1 MGDRKM
7 NDNDTTNKSEKP
19 ELLIPVENVTL
30 DEHVYRLARDG
41 KSNFSLHRP
50 LPADAFGVVAHEAVF
65 VGSLDGHD
73 VGDLIQLLG
82 EKTEEL
88 KRMKSAVAK
97 KE

>member
-1 MGDRKM
+1 MS
-7 NDNDTTNKSEKP
+7 DNDTTNKPDKP
-19 ELLIPVENVTL
+19 ELLVPVENVTL

-65 VGSLDGHD
+65 VGSLDERD
-73 VGDLIQLLG
+73 VNDLVQLLG
-82 EKTEEL
+82 ARTEEL
-88 KRMKSAVAK
+88 QRMKVAVAK